1 MIKIMRK
8 FLIILTL
15 FIAIGAVGGAVMMW
29 VDPSG
34 NGWGGASTPS
44 ATFISYSGWLKR

>member
-1 MIKIMRK
+1 MKT
-8 FLIILTL
+8 FLKILTL

-34 NGWGGASTPS
+34 GGHPAVQESP
-44 ATFISYSGWLKR
+44 AIIGMKRCPKA